1 MDWMLDAAV
10 QLDFS
15 LFWILERNEVAPYL
29 EFSRRKK
36 KIKILILIRT
46 PGRPAG

>member
-15 LFWILERNEVAPYL
+15 LFWILERNEVARYL
-29 EFSRRKK
+29 EFPGWKK
-36 KIKILILIRT
+36 KDKRS
-46 PGRPAG
+46 